1 MSPSS
6 AVCPEQQRLF
16 AAFKAANQLL
26 NQIHEMEMQALL
38 RDDLATFEGLE
49 PQLLRA
55 RASRDIVATNL
66 QRHMREHGC

>member
-16 AAFKAANQLL
+16 DAFKAANQLL
-26 NQIHEMEMQALL
+26 NQIHEMELQALL
-38 RDDLATFEGLE
+38 RDDLATIEGLE

-55 RASRDIVATNL
+55 RESRDIVAANL